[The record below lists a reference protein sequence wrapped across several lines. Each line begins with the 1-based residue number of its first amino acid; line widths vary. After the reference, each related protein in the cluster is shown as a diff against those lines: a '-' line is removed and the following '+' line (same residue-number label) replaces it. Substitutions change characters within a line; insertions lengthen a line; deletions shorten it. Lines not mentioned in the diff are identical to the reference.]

1 MKKRKIRKIILAL
14 LLFSNNIID
23 PAHAQD
29 LESIAFEYFQ
39 GVKLTTELHKDLWN
53 INLFG
58 PMILIDPAT
67 RKIYASEQ
75 DSLGELTPSVSV
87 FVGTFPKSLNISG
100 AWIEWNGKI
109 WAMLPFPFP
118 EGTTTTDA
126 VGYLCHELFHRS
138 QQKLGFVFPN
148 EELNNHLDTKEGR
161 LYLRLE
167 LEALNKALNTF
178 HNNEIK
184 RHLKNAIIFRI
195 YRQGLFPGSKEK
207 ENMLELNEGI
217 TQYTTVILEGRSN
230 DSATAQL
237 IKMSGTFQSLSTY
250 VRIFAYHTIPVYGY
264 LLRKQNKLWNQE
276 ISMKT
281 NLTDFF
287 IKEFDIVVPVNIDET
302 VKKILSEYNGEKIMA
317 EEADREKKHLL
328 EKKQFIKSLIENPH
342 LEIAIKG
349 TKMSFD
355 PGNVLPL
362 DDWGTVYK
370 GNVRWSDEWGI
381 LEVKSGLMRFA
392 DGFRISVSFPEK
404 IEHMYAKGNGWELWL
419 NEGYQMLKNDASG
432 NYTIKKNK

>member
-148 EELNNHLDTKEGR
+148 EELTNHLDT
-161 LYLRLE
+161 
-167 LEALNKALNTF
+167 
-178 HNNEIK
+178 
-184 RHLKNAIIFRI
+184 
-195 YRQGLFPGSKEK
+195 
-207 ENMLELNEGI
+207 
-217 TQYTTVILEGRSN
+217 
-230 DSATAQL
+230 
-237 IKMSGTFQSLSTY
+237 
-250 VRIFAYHTIPVYGY
+250 
-264 LLRKQNKLWNQE
+264 
-276 ISMKT
+276 
-281 NLTDFF
+281 
-287 IKEFDIVVPVNIDET
+287 
-302 VKKILSEYNGEKIMA
+302 
-317 EEADREKKHLL
+317 
-328 EKKQFIKSLIENPH
+328 
-342 LEIAIKG
+342 
-349 TKMSFD
+349 
-355 PGNVLPL
+355 
-362 DDWGTVYK
+362 
-370 GNVRWSDEWGI
+370 
-381 LEVKSGLMRFA
+381 
-392 DGFRISVSFPEK
+392 
-404 IEHMYAKGNGWELWL
+404 
-419 NEGYQMLKNDASG
+419 
-432 NYTIKKNK
+432 